1 MRPKRSRADSSAG
14 SGTGKTS
21 KTGKT
26 GKENKKREKG
36 QSRGSGGKPV
46 KGAGA
51 GTGGA
56 GGAVKAARKSP
67 DEGDSE
73 EQSHGGLESL
83 VGHWRGWRA
92 LRGGGTERRR
102 RDEGR
107 RGKES
112 WRERGEKQTPVARGS
127 SFRV

>member
-1 MRPKRSRADSSAG
+1 MRPKRSREDSSAG

-46 KGAGA
+46 KGAAA

-56 GGAVKAARKSP
+56 GGAVKAARGRVLTRVTERNRLP
-67 DEGDSE
+67 LRAGVA
-73 EQSHGGLESL
+73 G
-83 VGHWRGWRA
+83 RA
-92 LRGGGTERRR
+92 LRAWRGTERRR